1 MTLLDTPAVFTREM
15 KRAAAEREVKLR
27 ERVYPRFIEQK
38 KMTQAQAD
46 RELGAM
52 RAIASDYAKP
62 PLTDR
67 QVQLIRH
74 AIVHVA
80 ESHALTDEEVK
91 ELHGIN
97 DTLRDLQ
104 R

>member
-1 MTLLDTPAVFTREM
+1 MSLIDTPQVFTREM

-27 ERVYPRFIEQK
+27 ERVYPRFIEAK
-38 KMTQAQAD
+38 KLSQAQAD

-52 RAIASDYAKP
+52 RAIAADYAKP
-62 PLTDR
+62 PLSDR
-67 QVQLIRH
+67 QVELIRH

-80 ESHALTDEEVK
+80 ESHALSDDEAK

-97 DTLRDLQ
+97 DALREIQ